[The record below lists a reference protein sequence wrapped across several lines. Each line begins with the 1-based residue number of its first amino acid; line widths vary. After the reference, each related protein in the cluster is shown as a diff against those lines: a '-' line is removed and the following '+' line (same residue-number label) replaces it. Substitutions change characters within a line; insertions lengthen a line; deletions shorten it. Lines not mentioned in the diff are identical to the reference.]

1 MKPSTINPG
10 QRQQPMIKNNR
21 FLGIS
26 VVVGLVVVAVLVL
39 VYRSITTSALIEQ
52 EERANTNI
60 VYILANVILPQVD
73 NLLEHK
79 ESLSSVDLE
88 RIGKLVNHAVQ
99 NTSVVKVKI
108 INPSG
113 IVLYSSDPSQTGESK
128 YLNESFNSAMTG
140 VPATSFSFRRNF
152 NTFRGPIENRHIVST
167 YIPIRN
173 SSSHEIIGVFEIYSD
188 VTGLFRASER
198 IQLQVGGLVVASLFL
213 IYLILFKMARRADKV
228 ITRQHLERLAN
239 AERVRY
245 QTYHDQLTGLPNRAS
260 FIEQLDAMLEQSA
273 FGDTTLAVLIL
284 DIDQF
289 KLVNDSLGH
298 RAGDE
303 LLRIAARRL
312 QKQVRENDLL
322 YRLGGDE
329 FAIITERASQPSDAA
344 PLAQRIIEAMRDP
357 IDIEGH
363 SIVPTVSVGISVYP
377 RDDTAIEKLVKNA
390 DAAMYRAKQAGRNQ
404 YCFYSP
410 EMNSQAA
417 DRLRLESALQQALG
431 NDEFVLHYQPRVDAQ
446 NRAIVG
452 MEALLRWQRPGEGL
466 VPPGQFIP
474 ILEDRD
480 LIVDVGEWVLRRAT
494 RQVRDWLDR
503 GLDPRRVSVNVSSRQ
518 FRKENFIDVVH
529 AAIEDAGIP
538 AGYLELEL
546 TESLLLDHS
555 SHAIEIMQN
564 LKAIGVKLSI
574 DDFGTGY
581 SSLGYLKRLPIDFL
595 KIDRGF
601 ISEVTSSE
609 KDAAIVNTITTLAA
623 ELRIGVVAEGVE
635 TEDQWRLLRTKHC
648 QELQGFYFSRP
659 VEAKQVESLLAH
671 PRLASGL

>member
-1 MKPSTINPG
+1 
-10 QRQQPMIKNNR
+10 MIKNNK
-21 FLGIS
+21 FLSIS
-26 VVVGLVVVAVLVL
+26 VLIGIVVVALLLL
-39 VYRSITTSALIEQ
+39 VYRSITTDALIEQ
-52 EERANTNI
+52 EERANTHI
-60 VYILANVILPQVD
+60 AYLMANLILPQVD
-73 NLLEHK
+73 NLLDHE
-79 ESLSSVDLE
+79 ESLSSVDLD
-88 RIGKLVNHAVQ
+88 RVDRLVNHAVLD
-99 NTSVVKVKI
+99 TSIVKVKI
-108 INPSG
+108 INRSG
-113 IVLYSSDPSQTGESK
+113 IVLYSSDPSQTGQSK
-128 YLNESFNSAMTG
+128 YLNASFNSAVTG
-140 VPATSFSFRRNF
+140 VPATSFSYRKTFDS
-152 NTFRGPIENRHIVST
+152 FRGPLENRHIVST

-173 SSSHEIIGVFEIYSD
+173 SSSQKIIGVFEIYSD
-188 VTGLFRASER
+188 VSGLFQASER
-198 IQLQVGGLVVASLFL
+198 IQMQVAGLVVASMFL
-213 IYLILFKMARRADKV
+213 IYLVLYKMARRADKV
-228 ITRQHLERLAN
+228 ITRQYLERLAN

-260 FIEQLDAMLEQSA
+260 FVERLDSMLDQTA
-273 FGDTTLAVLIL
+273 FDDASLAVLIL
-284 DIDQF
+284 DLDRF

-298 RAGDE
+298 SAGDE

-312 QKQVRENDLL
+312 QKLVRENDLL

-329 FAIITERASQPSDAA
+329 FAIITERVSQPSDAA
-344 PLAQRIIEAMRDP
+344 PLAQRVIDAMREAV
-357 IDIEGH
+357 DIEGH
-363 SIVPTVSVGISVYP
+363 AIVPTVSVGLSVYP
-377 RDDTAIEKLVKNA
+377 KDDIAIEKLVKNA
-390 DAAMYRAKQAGRNQ
+390 DAAMYRAKQAGGNQ

-410 EMNSQAA
+410 EMNAQAA
-417 DRLRLESALQQALG
+417 DRLRVESGLQQAIA

-446 NRAIVG
+446 TRAIVG

-480 LIVDVGEWVLRRAT
+480 LIVDVGEWVLRTAT

-518 FRKENFIDVVH
+518 FRKQNFIDVVH

-601 ISEVTSSE
+601 ISEVTSNE

-635 TEDQWRLLRTKHC
+635 TEDQWRLLRGKHC

-659 VEAKQVESLLAH
+659 VEAARVEALLAQ

>member
-1 MKPSTINPG
+1 
-10 QRQQPMIKNNR
+10 MIKNNK
-21 FLGIS
+21 FFSIS
-26 VVVGLVVVAVLVL
+26 VLVGLAVVASLL
-39 VYRSITTSALIEQ
+39 FAYRSITTNAMIEQ

-60 VYILANVILPQVD
+60 AYILANVILPQVD
-73 NLLEHK
+73 NLLDHE
-79 ESLSSVDLE
+79 EALSSVDLG
-88 RIGKLVNHAVQ
+88 RIGQLVNHAVR
-99 NTSVVKVKI
+99 NTSILKVKI

-113 IVLYSSDPSQTGESK
+113 IVLYSSDPTQTGESK
-128 YLNESFNSAMTG
+128 YLNSSFNSAMTG
-140 VPATSFSFRRNF
+140 MPATSFSFRKNF
-152 NTFRGPIENRHIVST
+152 DSFRGRLENRNVVST

-173 SSSHEIIGVFEIYSD
+173 NSTQKIIGVFEIYSD

-198 IQLQVGGLVVASLFL
+198 IQLQVGGLVVASMFL
-213 IYLILFKMARRADKV
+213 IYLILFKMARRADRV
-228 ITRQHLERLAN
+228 VTRQHLERLAN

-260 FIEQLDAMLEQSA
+260 FVEQLDSKLDQTSFDE
-273 FGDTTLAVLIL
+273 TTLAVLIL

-303 LLRIAARRL
+303 LLRIASRRL
-312 QKQVRENDLL
+312 QKLVRENDLL

-329 FAIITERASQPSDAA
+329 FAILTERVSQPSDAA
-344 PLAQRIIEAMRDP
+344 PLAQRVIEAMREAV
-357 IDIEGH
+357 DIEGH
-363 SIVPTVSVGISVYP
+363 AIVPTVSIGISVYP
-377 RDDTAIEKLVKNA
+377 KDDTAIEKLVKNA

-410 EMNSQAA
+410 EMNAQAA
-417 DRLRLESALQQALG
+417 DRLRLESALQQAIS

-466 VPPGQFIP
+466 VPPGEFIP

-480 LIVDVGEWVLRRAT
+480 LIVEVGEWVLRSAA

-518 FRKENFIDVVH
+518 FRKQNFIDVVH

-538 AGYLELEL
+538 AEYLELEL

-564 LKAIGVKLSI
+564 LKVIGVKLSI

-581 SSLGYLKRLPIDFL
+581 SSLSYLKRLPIDFL

-601 ISEVTSSE
+601 ISEVTTNE
-609 KDAAIVNTITTLAA
+609 KDAAIVNTITTLAE

-635 TEDQWRLLRTKHC
+635 TEDQWRLLRGKHC

-659 VEAKQVESLLAH
+659 VEAAQVESLLSH

>member
-1 MKPSTINPG
+1 
-10 QRQQPMIKNNR
+10 MIKNNK
-21 FLGIS
+21 FLSIS
-26 VVVGLVVVAVLVL
+26 VLVGLAVVASLL
-39 VYRSITTSALIEQ
+39 FAYRSITTNAMIEQ

-60 VYILANVILPQVD
+60 AYILANVILPQVD
-73 NLLEHK
+73 NLLDHE
-79 ESLSSVDLE
+79 EALSSVDLG
-88 RIGKLVNHAVQ
+88 RIGQLVNHAVR
-99 NTSVVKVKI
+99 NTSILKVKI

-113 IVLYSSDPSQTGESK
+113 IVLYSSDPTQTGESK
-128 YLNESFNSAMTG
+128 YLNSSFNSAMTG
-140 VPATSFSFRRNF
+140 MPATSFSFRKNF
-152 NTFRGPIENRHIVST
+152 DSFRGRLENRNVVST

-173 SSSHEIIGVFEIYSD
+173 NSTQKIIGVFEIYSD

-198 IQLQVGGLVVASLFL
+198 IQLQVGGLVVASMFL
-213 IYLILFKMARRADKV
+213 IYLILFKMARRADRV
-228 ITRQHLERLAN
+228 VTRQHLERLAN

-260 FIEQLDAMLEQSA
+260 FVEQLDSKLDQTSFDE
-273 FGDTTLAVLIL
+273 TTLAVLIL

-303 LLRIAARRL
+303 LLRIASRRL
-312 QKQVRENDLL
+312 QKLVRENDLL

-329 FAIITERASQPSDAA
+329 FAILTERVSQPSDAA
-344 PLAQRIIEAMRDP
+344 PLAQRVIEAMREAV
-357 IDIEGH
+357 DIEGH
-363 SIVPTVSVGISVYP
+363 AIVPTVSIGISVYP
-377 RDDTAIEKLVKNA
+377 KDDTAIEKLVKNA

-410 EMNSQAA
+410 EMNAQAA
-417 DRLRLESALQQALG
+417 DRLRLESALQQAIS

-466 VPPGQFIP
+466 VPPGEFIP

-480 LIVDVGEWVLRRAT
+480 LIVEVGEWVLRSAA

-518 FRKENFIDVVH
+518 FRKQNFIDVVH

-538 AGYLELEL
+538 AEYLELEL

-564 LKAIGVKLSI
+564 LKVIGVKLSI

-581 SSLGYLKRLPIDFL
+581 SSLSYLKRLPIDFL

-601 ISEVTSSE
+601 ISEVTTNE
-609 KDAAIVNTITTLAA
+609 KDAAIVNTITTLAE

-635 TEDQWRLLRTKHC
+635 TEDQWRLLRGKHC

-659 VEAKQVESLLAH
+659 VEAAQVESLLSH

>member
-1 MKPSTINPG
+1 
-10 QRQQPMIKNNR
+10 MIKNNK
-21 FLGIS
+21 FFSIS
-26 VVVGLVVVAVLVL
+26 VLVGLAVVASLL
-39 VYRSITTSALIEQ
+39 FAYRSITTNAMIEQ

-60 VYILANVILPQVD
+60 AYILANVILPQVD
-73 NLLEHK
+73 NLLDHE
-79 ESLSSVDLE
+79 EALSSVDLG
-88 RIGKLVNHAVQ
+88 RIGQLVNHAVR
-99 NTSVVKVKI
+99 NTSVLKVKI

-113 IVLYSSDPSQTGESK
+113 IVLYSSDPTQTGESK
-128 YLNESFNSAMTG
+128 YLNSSFNSAMTG
-140 VPATSFSFRRNF
+140 MPATSFSFRKNF
-152 NTFRGPIENRHIVST
+152 DSFRGRLENRNVVST

-173 SSSHEIIGVFEIYSD
+173 NSTQKIIGVFEIYSD

-198 IQLQVGGLVVASLFL
+198 IQLQVGGLVVASMFL
-213 IYLILFKMARRADKV
+213 IYLILFKMARRADRV
-228 ITRQHLERLAN
+228 VTRQHLERLAN

-260 FIEQLDAMLEQSA
+260 FVEQLDSKLDQTSFDE
-273 FGDTTLAVLIL
+273 TTLAVLIL

-303 LLRIAARRL
+303 LLRIASRRL
-312 QKQVRENDLL
+312 QKLVRENDLL

-329 FAIITERASQPSDAA
+329 FAILTERVSQPSDAA
-344 PLAQRIIEAMRDP
+344 PLAQRVIEAMREAV
-357 IDIEGH
+357 DIEGH
-363 SIVPTVSVGISVYP
+363 AIVPTVSIGISVYP
-377 RDDTAIEKLVKNA
+377 KDDTAIEKLVKNA

-410 EMNSQAA
+410 EMNAQAA
-417 DRLRLESALQQALG
+417 DRLRLESALQQAIS

-466 VPPGQFIP
+466 VPPGEFIP

-480 LIVDVGEWVLRRAT
+480 LIVEVGEWVLRSAA

-518 FRKENFIDVVH
+518 FRKQNFIDVVH

-538 AGYLELEL
+538 AEYLELEL

-564 LKAIGVKLSI
+564 LKVIGVKLSI

-581 SSLGYLKRLPIDFL
+581 SSLSYLKRLPIDFL

-601 ISEVTSSE
+601 ISEVTTNE
-609 KDAAIVNTITTLAA
+609 KDAAIVNTITTLAE

-635 TEDQWRLLRTKHC
+635 TEDQWRLLRGKHC

-659 VEAKQVESLLAH
+659 VEAAQVESLLSH